1 MRRLFVRIGFGW
13 AVRIMAFIMLATLI
27 VAFFVIRPQ
36 NNLKRPKGPLVM
48 LRWIRDPTYVSFVI
62 GKLNVKSEGLV

>member
-36 NNLKRPKGPLVM
+36 NNLKRPKGPLVR

>member
-1 MRRLFVRIGFGW
+1 
-13 AVRIMAFIMLATLI
+13 MAFIMLATLI

-62 GKLNVKSEGLV
+62 GKLNVKSEELV

>member
-1 MRRLFVRIGFGW
+1 MRRLFVQIGFGW
-13 AVRIMAFIMLATLI
+13 AVRIMALIMLATLG

-36 NNLKRPKGPLVM
+36 KSLKRPKGPLVR

-62 GKLNVKSEGLV
+62 GKLIVRS